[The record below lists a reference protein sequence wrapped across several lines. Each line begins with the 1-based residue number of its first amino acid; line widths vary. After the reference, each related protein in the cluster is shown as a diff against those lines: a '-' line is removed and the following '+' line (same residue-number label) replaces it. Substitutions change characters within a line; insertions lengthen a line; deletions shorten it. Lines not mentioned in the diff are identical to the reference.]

1 MAQIVAI
8 FLHFK
13 EPEKTLKIRNVRE
26 ELIDK
31 TLPWGFF
38 DGASQDQRLHCGGG
52 GVLYKSNSH
61 YFHFSVGLGRGT
73 NNYDELMTLRLLLL
87 FTLEQGCMSLQVY
100 GDSLLVIE
108 WAKELIQCHVVLLL
122 PILEEVLLIKH
133 QFNYISF
140 THFFRERNGVADQ
153 LSKEA
158 SQRHIDF
165 GLCKITEH
173 SRVGSSSY
181 YHRPFFEPVL
191 LQH

>member
-1 MAQIVAI
+1 MAQTVAI

-26 ELIDK
+26 ELIEK
-31 TLPWGFF
+31 TFPWGFF
-38 DGASQDQRLHCGGG
+38 DGASQDRQLNCGGG
-52 GVLYKSNSH
+52 GVLYKSESH

-73 NNYDELMTLRLLLL
+73 NNYAELMTLRLLLL
-87 FTLEQGCMSLQVY
+87 FALEQGCMSLQVY

-108 WAKELIQCHVVLLL
+108 WAKELIQCHVMLLL
-122 PILEEVLLIKH
+122 PILEEVFLLKQ

-140 THFFRERNGVADQ
+140 THVFRERNGVADQ

-158 SQRHIDF
+158 LQRPIYF
-165 GLCKITEH
+165 GIWKIIEH
-173 SRVGSSSY
+173 SHVGSSIY
-181 YHRPFFEPVL
+181 YHRPYFDPVM